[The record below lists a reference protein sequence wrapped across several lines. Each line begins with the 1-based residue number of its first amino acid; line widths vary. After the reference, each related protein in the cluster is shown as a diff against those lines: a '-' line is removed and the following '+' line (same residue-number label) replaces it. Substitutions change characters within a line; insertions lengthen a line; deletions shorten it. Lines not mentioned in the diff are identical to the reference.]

1 MNPRDLCG
9 DIQCNSFGIAVSS
22 YKFKVRIC
30 MSQPGCTLVESEP
43 SPRSLEKLRSESLRR
58 KVLGAMSP
66 LKSRE
71 NHPYLDSRTVGTALY
86 WISHIN
92 KAKGWCKPRKKMD
105 VPYENNF
112 LSQTTV
118 ILLFWFI

>member
-43 SPRSLEKLRSESLRR
+43 SPRSLEKLRSEVLGRR
-58 KVLGAMSP
+58 VLGAISP

-71 NHPYLDSRTVGTALY
+71 DHPYYLDSRTVGTALY

-92 KAKGWCKPRKKMD
+92 KAKGWWKPRKKMD
-105 VPYENNF
+105 P
-112 LSQTTV
+112 
-118 ILLFWFI
+118 I

>member
-30 MSQPGCTLVESEP
+30 MSQPGGTLVESEP
-43 SPRSLEKLRSESLRR
+43 SPRSLEKLRSEVLGRR
-58 KVLGAMSP
+58 VLGAISP

-71 NHPYLDSRTVGTALY
+71 DHPYYLDSRTVGT
-86 WISHIN
+86 

-105 VPYENNF
+105 P
-112 LSQTTV
+112 
-118 ILLFWFI
+118 I

>member
-1 MNPRDLCG
+1 
-9 DIQCNSFGIAVSS
+9 
-22 YKFKVRIC
+22 
-30 MSQPGCTLVESEP
+30 MSQPGCTLVESGP

-86 WISHIN
+86 WTSHMN
-92 KAKGWCKPRKKMD
+92 NAKGWCKQVNQERKWMA
-105 VPYENNF
+105 YENNF
-112 LSQTTV
+112 KSNNSYFV
-118 ILLFWFI
+118 ILLFWFILQIITSKWKGFGGNFMFVKERVLD

>member
-1 MNPRDLCG
+1 MLAFFSQANLILLRVNPRDLCG

-30 MSQPGCTLVESEP
+30 MSQPGCTLVEGEP
-43 SPRSLEKLRSESLRR
+43 SPRSPEKLRPEVLGRR
-58 KVLGAMSP
+58 VLGAISP

-71 NHPYLDSRTVGTALY
+71 DHPYYLDSRTVGTALY

-92 KAKGWCKPRKKMD
+92 NAKGWCKPRKKMD
-105 VPYENNF
+105 P
-112 LSQTTV
+112 
-118 ILLFWFI
+118 I